1 MSWAWLDNGCS
12 SKVGTIVKC
21 FTLMGH
27 SAMAND
33 AQREHIYRRHRLPP
47 QCDRCYLSFRSVN
60 ELREHNRSRDVCALQ
75 PPPAN
80 TSVGMNEYQE
90 RQLKR
95 RTLFS
100 GLTEIAKWTKMYRIL
115 FPDEDESM
123 IPTPC
128 ECFIYG
134 CFNNS

>member
-1 MSWAWLDNGCS
+1 M
-12 SKVGTIVKC
+12 
-21 FTLMGH
+21 
-27 SAMAND
+27 
-33 AQREHIYRRHRLPP
+33 
-47 QCDRCYLSFRSVN
+47 N
-60 ELREHNRSRDVCALQ
+60 ELREHNRSRDVCEVQ
-75 PPPAN
+75 PPPTN

-128 ECFIYG
+128 EYLILNVS
-134 CFNNS
+134 NNS